1 MRHLPTEP
9 LAVSALPTVTG
20 RDEYEAARARLLVK
34 EKAHSR
40 AGEFLA
46 LLVNQLNA
54 VFENLI
60 AVAP

>member
-9 LAVSALPTVTG
+9 LTVSALPAVTS

-40 AGEFLA
+40 AGATRLPQSA
-46 LLVNQLNA
+46 A
-54 VFENLI
+54 GYR
-60 AVAP
+60 